1 MLQLLFTTFFL
12 LGHVPK
18 QLFLRAR
25 CCHEDVFV
33 QNFVNALKRGADY
46 FLSLDERWQKKHLD
60 RRKCRNTIHKKL
72 KRWVL
77 SAYLT
82 LNGKASVGTKK
93 MMMLFANAKVILV
106 GRQVKVTWIDF
117 QGVQQRNSFF
127 AYFPHCFAANRYWSR
142 FLSNLTFFLSQQ
154 DTLEKK
160 AKKGQMD
167 SEGFKYTLA
176 FVCANETIASSNSF
190 YLTRKSQRDKKQ

>member
-1 MLQLLFTTFFL
+1 MSVDKRNILT
-12 LGHVPK
+12 
-18 QLFLRAR
+18 
-25 CCHEDVFV
+25 DVNV
-33 QNFVNALKRGADY
+33 EILSTRNWNDEYSLPIWHWMAKRVW
-46 FLSLDERWQKKHLD
+46 EQ
-60 RRKCRNTIHKKL
+60 
-72 KRWVL
+72 
-77 SAYLT
+77 
-82 LNGKASVGTKK
+82 KK

-142 FLSNLTFFLSQQ
+142 FLSNLTFFFI
-154 DTLEKK
+154 TTGYIGEKK
-160 AKKGQMD
+160 PKKGQTD
-167 SEGFKYTLA
+167 SKGFKYTLA